1 VKPAVAFVVQR
12 YGPEIAGGSESLARA
27 LAERLGELEITV
39 FTTCARDYVTWR
51 NELPAGSRQENGV
64 EVRRF
69 PVEEERDLASF
80 NELSDAIYG
89 RPHTAE
95 DEEHW
100 LRRQGPH
107 VPALVAALAAEAE
120 RFAAVVFFTYLYYPT
135 VAGLRVAGK
144 RSLLVPTAHDEPAL
158 RLAVFE
164 EVFRRPAAFAF
175 LTAAEQEVVR
185 ARFDLRGRPALVAG
199 IGLDPP
205 AVPDVAGFRA
215 RHRVT
220 GRYVLYAG
228 RIDAGKGCAQMLDFH
243 ASARRGRADGPDLLL
258 AGRLAMDE
266 PRRPGVRYLGY
277 LAEEEKQAA
286 LAGAEAVI
294 CPSPFESL
302 SIVLLEGFAHG
313 VPGLVN
319 ARSTVLKDHCVHA
332 NAGLFYE
339 DADEFAAALWR
350 LHDDEALRLA
360 LGANGRRYAAEGFGW
375 EAVLAR
381 YRSLIR
387 AAAEQ
392 GRD

>member
-1 VKPAVAFVVQR
+1 
-12 YGPEIAGGSESLARA
+12 
-27 LAERLGELEITV
+27 
-39 FTTCARDYVTWR
+39 
-51 NELPAGSRQENGV
+51 
-64 EVRRF
+64 
-69 PVEEERDLASF
+69 
-80 NELSDAIYG
+80 
-89 RPHTAE
+89 
-95 DEEHW
+95 
-100 LRRQGPH
+100 
-107 VPALVAALAAEAE
+107 
-120 RFAAVVFFTYLYYPT
+120 
-135 VAGLRVAGK
+135 
-144 RSLLVPTAHDEPAL
+144 
-158 RLAVFE
+158 
-164 EVFRRPAAFAF
+164 
-175 LTAAEQEVVR
+175 
-185 ARFDLRGRPALVAG
+185 
-199 IGLDPP
+199 
-205 AVPDVAGFRA
+205 
-215 RHRVT
+215 
-220 GRYVLYAG
+220 
-228 RIDAGKGCAQMLDFH
+228 
-243 ASARRGRADGPDLLL
+243 
-258 AGRLAMDE
+258 MDE